1 MKTFLLSLLISLQ
14 ICSLHLFAQTN
25 LQIGASGV
33 FSKTKGN
40 GLEIMANLK
49 VAKGLSLGLGTQPIK
64 FEEHN
69 HWYVPVFSSL
79 KYYYSLNKTMLFAN
93 VDPGYG
99 IYPAEDL
106 SGGTVSFFYRK
117 GTIYLSG
124 GVGIAGKSKLAPYAS
139 IHFTKFGFR
148 QYLNGM
154 GLYRPISTFTFSA
167 GIMLNNSVPDKIVF
181 HKRIKLPPPAPEP
194 VVVLTANDYLKL
206 SIRQRKTGRIF
217 LITGGA
223 LIAAGLTTLALQE
236 HKGDDRMEI
245 VLPIVFMGFPGIAS
259 SLISITLFASSRHNE
274 NKAIKMGAS
283 VF

>member
-1 MKTFLLSLLISLQ
+1 MKTFLLPLLIFLQ
-14 ICSLHLFAQTN
+14 ICSLPLFAQTN

-79 KYYYSLNKTMLFAN
+79 KYYYSLKKTMLFAN

-106 SGGTVSFFYRK
+106 SGGTESSFYRK

-148 QYLNGM
+148 QYLNGA

-167 GIMLNNSVPDKIVF
+167 GIMLNHSVPDKIVF

-194 VVVLTANDYLKL
+194 VVVLTANDYLKR
-206 SIRQRKTGRIF
+206 SIKNKRTGRIL
-217 LITGGA
+217 LISGGA
-223 LIAAGLTTLALQE
+223 LIGGALVLFNQSSHKDDISAEAIGSFLMGVSGAGVSLLS
-236 HKGDDRMEI
+236 I
-245 VLPIVFMGFPGIAS
+245 PVF
-259 SLISITLFASSRHNE
+259 ISAKNNE
-274 NKAIKMGAS
+274 KKAIKMGAS

>member
-1 MKTFLLSLLISLQ
+1 MKTFFLPLLIALQ
-14 ICSLHLFAQTN
+14 IFSISLFAQTN
-25 LQIGASGV
+25 IQIGASGV
-33 FSKTKGN
+33 FSKTRGN

-49 VAKGLSLGLGTQPIK
+49 AAKGLSVGIGTQPIK

-106 SGGTVSFFYRK
+106 SGGTESFFYRK

-148 QYLNGM
+148 RYLNGSA
-154 GLYRPISTFTFSA
+154 LYSPISTFTFSA
-167 GIMLNNSVPDKIVF
+167 GIMLNHSVPDKIVF
-181 HKRIKLPPPAPEP
+181 HKRIKLPPPDPEP
-194 VVVLTANDYLKL
+194 VVALTADDYLKM
-206 SIRQRKTGRIF
+206 SIRQRKTGSIF
-217 LITGGA
+217 LITGSA
-223 LIAAGLTTLALQE
+223 LIASGLTVLALQK
-236 HKGDDRMEI
+236 HNGDGMERI
-245 VLPIVFMGFPGIAS
+245 LPLVFMGMPGVAS
-259 SLISITLFASSRHNE
+259 SLISIPLFALSKHNE
-274 NKAIKMGAS
+274 KKAIKMGAS

>member
-167 GIMLNNSVPDKIVF
+167 GIMLNNSVPDKIIF

-194 VVVLTANDYLKL
+194 VVVLTANDYLKR
-206 SIRQRKTGRIF
+206 SIKNKRTGRIL
-217 LITGGA
+217 LISGGA
-223 LIAAGLTTLALQE
+223 LIGGALVLFNLSRN
-236 HKGDDRMEI
+236 KGDISAEAI
-245 VLPIVFMGFPGIAS
+245 GSFLMGVSGAGV
-259 SLISITLFASSRHNE
+259 SLLSIPVISAKNNE
-274 NKAIKMGAS
+274 KKAIKMGAS

>member
-1 MKTFLLSLLISLQ
+1 MKTFLLPLLIALQ
-14 ICSLHLFAQTN
+14 ICSLPLFAQTN

-33 FSKTKGN
+33 FSKTRGS
-40 GLEIMANLK
+40 GLEIMASLK
-49 VAKGLSLGLGTQPIK
+49 AAKGLSVGIGTQPLK

-106 SGGTVSFFYRK
+106 SGGTESFFYRK

-148 QYLNGM
+148 RYLNGST
-154 GLYRPISTFTFSA
+154 LYSPISTFTFSA
-167 GIMLNNSVPDKIVF
+167 GIMLNHSVPDKIVF

-194 VVVLTANDYLKL
+194 VVVLTANDYLKR
-206 SIRQRKTGRIF
+206 SIKNKRTGRIL
-217 LITGGA
+217 LISGGA
-223 LIAAGLTTLALQE
+223 LIGGALVLFNQSRLKEDISAEAIGGFLMGVSGAGVSLLS
-236 HKGDDRMEI
+236 I
-245 VLPIVFMGFPGIAS
+245 PVF
-259 SLISITLFASSRHNE
+259 ISAKNNE
-274 NKAIKMGAS
+274 KKAIKMGAS